1 MDIHAAR
8 RELHTE
14 RLWLHTGHEGLAQ
27 ALCDFHVR
35 NRTHLAP
42 WDPPVPEN
50 FFTAA
55 AQAER
60 IRQGLA
66 NFDNGSGLRYWLSPA
81 DDPSRVVGSIHV
93 NQVSRGAFY
102 SAMLGYSL
110 DAALQGQGLMH
121 EALGAVIAEVFSP
134 RFNLHRL
141 QAAYQPNNVRSGA
154 VLERLGFEHEGLARD
169 YLFINGAWRDHCIT
183 ALRNPAFFRP
193 SGWL

>member
-1 MDIHAAR
+1 
-8 RELHTE
+8 
-14 RLWLHTGHEGLAQ
+14 
-27 ALCDFHVR
+27 
-35 NRTHLAP
+35 
-42 WDPPVPEN
+42 
-50 FFTAA
+50 
-55 AQAER
+55 
-60 IRQGLA
+60 
-66 NFDNGSGLRYWLSPA
+66 
-81 DDPSRVVGSIHV
+81 
-93 NQVSRGAFY
+93 
-102 SAMLGYSL
+102 
-110 DAALQGQGLMH
+110 MH